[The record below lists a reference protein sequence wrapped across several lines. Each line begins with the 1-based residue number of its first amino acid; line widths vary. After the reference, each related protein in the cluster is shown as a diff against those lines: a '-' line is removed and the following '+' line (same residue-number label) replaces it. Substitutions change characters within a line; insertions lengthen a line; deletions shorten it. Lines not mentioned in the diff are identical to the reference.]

1 MITYASD
8 FNEIPSAL
16 GNNQELQNKMLSLI
30 ASKKIAGKATEGAGR
45 VEEFRAILS
54 QLTKG
59 ELRLDEAIRA
69 VEARIPRYT
78 SIHSGDNRVF
88 ASGWA
93 ERLTRTQ
100 FSRFYNQAVLEIET
114 AKGHNECFVPPSSQ
128 EQASSQCSQIL
139 AGRTHDVSHLLKL
152 LVTSYEDGNWDK
164 TPKIPDHP
172 HCTHVI
178 KPMS

>member
-1 MITYASD
+1 MIIYASD
-8 FNEIPSAL
+8 FNEIPNAL
-16 GNNQELQNKMLSLI
+16 SKNPQLKEKMLSLI
-30 ASKKIAGKATEGAGR
+30 GSKKIAGKATDGAGR
-45 VEEFRAILS
+45 AEEFRVILS

-69 VEARIPRYT
+69 VEARLPRYT
-78 SIHSGDNRVF
+78 SIHSDDNRVF

-100 FSRFYNQAVLEIET
+100 FSRFYNQAVLEIVI
-114 AKGHNECFVPPSSQ
+114 ANGHNECFVPPSSQ
-128 EQASSQCSQIL
+128 EKASSQCSQVF
-139 AGRTHDVSHLLKL
+139 AGRSHDVSHLLKL
-152 LVTSYEDGNWDK
+152 LVASYEDGNWDN

-178 KPMS
+178 KPMY

>member
-8 FNEIPSAL
+8 FNEIPVAL
-16 GNNQELQNKMLSLI
+16 SNNKELREKMLSLI
-30 ASKKIAGKATEGAGR
+30 ATKKIAGKATEGAGR
-45 VEEFRAILS
+45 IEEFRTILS

-59 ELRLDEAIRA
+59 ELHLDGAIRA
-69 VEARIPRYT
+69 VEEHLPRYT

-100 FSRFYNQAVLEIET
+100 FSRFYNQAVLEIEI
-114 AKGHNECFVPPSSQ
+114 AREHNECFVPPSSQ
-128 EQASSQCSQIL
+128 EQASSPCSQVL
-139 AGRTHDVSHLLKL
+139 AGRSHDVSYLLKL
-152 LVTSYEDGNWDK
+152 LVTSYEDGNWEK